1 MFPKSPR
8 WLLLGVCLLALS
20 GCLYPVRDEV
30 DHTVCGLARQPIDL
44 EPPPVAAPSLSPPS
58 APTTPAGTEKAN
70 PSDESAGPSARI
82 LLPLSAQVPE
92 APVVIPGEPKK
103 PRPEP
108 LRIPPDLPGAN
119 APVVNFS
126 DDPKERQRQIDQEF
140 PPLPELGPDPQPVGG
155 PGGHP
160 LTLAE
165 LQRLAMSNSPLIRQA
180 AADVTAAEGAARQAG
195 AYPNPTTGP
204 EADTAGT
211 GGLPGYQGWF
221 FDQTIRTAGKLKL
234 SEAMGLMDL
243 ENSRI
248 ALRRAQTDLEAQVR
262 SGYFAVLVAEENMR
276 VSRALVD
283 VTDQMYRLLLLQ
295 FRTGGIAAYYEP
307 TLLRVYA
314 FQARGAL
321 VQARNSYLAAWKQL
335 AATLGLS
342 GMPLTE
348 LAGRADM
355 PVPSFDWDQ
364 ALARVLAAHTDV
376 RTARVTE
383 QRARYN
389 LRLQQVTPVPDFNV
403 HLALQK
409 DYTTPTRTLVT
420 TAQVGLPVPLW
431 DQNKGGIIQAQGQL
445 VRAVEESHRIRD
457 DLTGRLADAYQ
468 RYRTN
473 LTLLEYYRAHV
484 LPDQVRFYRGV
495 RERWRVDLG
504 VQFADIVNAQQTL
517 GAAIATYVTT
527 LTALW
532 TAVSD
537 MASLLQTDD
546 LFQAAP
552 PHCLPSAP
560 DFVALLQL
568 PCSHRCSPLQDPALK
583 GAAAGW
589 PAYSPGEQPAP
600 AARPAPPTV
609 QPDTPVPLPMP
620 SKEPSGAMPLQF
632 EANPQGPGLEATA
645 PGFTVP
651 VPGPREA
658 APASPAANPVREGK
672 VPAYLPALPTPCP
685 LPAGDR
691 GKGG

>member
-1 MFPKSPR
+1 MFPGFPR
-8 WLLLGVCLLALS
+8 WLLVGLSLLAFG

-30 DHTVCGLARQPIDL
+30 DHTVCKLASQPIDL
-44 EPPPVAAPSLSPPS
+44 EPPPVAAPSQSPAASPGS
-58 APTTPAGTEKAN
+58 VSPAGPDN
-70 PSDESAGPSARI
+70 ESKPGTAAGPSASI
-82 LLPLSAQVPE
+82 VPTLGADVE
-92 APVVIPGEPKK
+92 QVIPGESRKAP
-103 PRPEP
+103 PQPM
-108 LRIPPDLPGAN
+108 RIPADLPGAN
-119 APVVNFS
+119 APPIRLS
-126 DDPKERQRQIDQEF
+126 DDPKERQRQLDQEF
-140 PPLPELGPDPQPVGG
+140 PPLPDLGPDPPAVGG

-195 AYPNPTTGP
+195 AYPNPTTGY

-221 FDQTIRTAGKLKL
+221 FDQTIRIAGKLKL

-243 ENSRI
+243 ENSRT

-262 SGYFAVLVAEENMR
+262 AGYFAVLVAQENMR
-276 VSRALVD
+276 VSRALAT
-283 VTDQMYRLLLLQ
+283 VTDQGYRLLLLS
-295 FRTGGIAAYYEP
+295 FRRGGFAAAYEP
-307 TLLRVYA
+307 MQLRVYA

-321 VQARNSYLAAWKQL
+321 VQARNGYLAAWSRL
-335 AATLGLS
+335 AATLGLP
-342 GMPLTE
+342 GMSPTE

-355 PVPSFDWDQ
+355 PVPAYDWDQ

-376 RTARVTE
+376 RTARVGE

-389 LRLQQVTPVPDFNV
+389 LRLQEVTPVPDVNL

-431 DQNKGGIIQAQGQL
+431 DQNKGGIVQAQGQL
-445 VRAVEESHRIRD
+445 VRAAEESHRVRD

-473 LTLLEYYRAHV
+473 LTLLEYYRAHI
-484 LPDQVRFYRGV
+484 LPDNVRFYRGV
-495 RERWRVDLG
+495 YARWGVDPG
-504 VQFADIVNAQQTL
+504 VQFADIINAQQTL
-517 GAAIATYVTT
+517 GTAIATYVTT

-546 LFQAAP
+546 LFQTAP
-552 PHCLPSAP
+552 PHCLLPVP

-583 GAAAGW
+583 GVAAGW
-589 PAYSPGEQPAP
+589 PAVSPGEQPAP
-600 AARPAPPTV
+600 TSPPAPPAAARP
-609 QPDTPVPLPMP
+609 LR
-620 SKEPSGAMPLQF
+620 F
-632 EANPQGPGLEATA
+632 EASPAGPAREATA
-645 PGFTVP
+645 PEFSVP
-651 VPGPREA
+651 VPGRQEERPTRPSPDRK
-658 APASPAANPVREGK
+658 APAQLLGTED
-672 VPAYLPALPTPCP
+672 LPSLPMPCP
-685 LPAGDR
+685 QPAGDR
-691 GKGG
+691 GGSG